1 MNIFKENIKILKEPF
16 EVIFK
21 NKNLILEMTRRELTD
36 RYAGQVF
43 GLQWAVVH
51 PVFIMGLFVFIF
63 AVVFQQKI
71 GGTLDL
77 PLDYTAYLLSGLVSW
92 LCFQEAMVKGCTS
105 ITANRTLV
113 KQVVFPIEILPVKTV
128 LSCLFTLL
136 VSVSVLVIYVL
147 LSYGSL
153 HLTYLLLPFLILMQL
168 MMMIGL
174 AYILATIG
182 AVFRDIKDIVQLFAV
197 MGAYIAPVFYLPA
210 WVPAIFKPILY
221 INPFS
226 YFIWC
231 YQDVLYFGRFEHPIA
246 WILMIIFSLVTFSFG
261 YKVFCK
267 GRPFLGNVL

>member
-1 MNIFKENIKILKEPF
+1 
-16 EVIFK
+16 
-21 NKNLILEMTRRELTD
+21 
-36 RYAGQVF
+36 
-43 GLQWAVVH
+43 
-51 PVFIMGLFVFIF
+51 
-63 AVVFQQKI
+63 
-71 GGTLDL
+71 L

-197 MGAYIAPVFYLPA
+197 MGAYIATYQLGFL
-210 WVPAIFKPILY
+210 L
-221 INPFS
+221 FS
-226 YFIWC
+226 NQYCI
-231 YQDVLYFGRFEHPIA
+231 
-246 WILMIIFSLVTFSFG
+246 
-261 YKVFCK
+261 
-267 GRPFLGNVL
+267 

>member
-113 KQVVFPIEILPVKTV
+113 KQVVFPIEILPIKTV

-210 WVPAIFKPILY
+210 WVPTIFKPILY

-246 WILMIIFSLVTFSFG
+246 WILMIIFSLVTFSLG